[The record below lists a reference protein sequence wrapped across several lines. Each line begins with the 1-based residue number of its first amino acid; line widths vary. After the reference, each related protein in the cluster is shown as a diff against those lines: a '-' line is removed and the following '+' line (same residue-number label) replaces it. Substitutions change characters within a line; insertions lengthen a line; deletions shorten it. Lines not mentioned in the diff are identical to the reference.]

1 MNALYDRFYSLSA
14 QAQIRFMKEGDL
26 AGLSRES
33 QIEFIKSVIKAELSS
48 KTLAAALK
56 RLRELRYKDR
66 FFYRRFLYHVD
77 SSVANA
83 AKRAISESQDNL
95 DTAATKLVELV
106 EMCPKEE
113 RMSLINSFF
122 TSQANIRESQFLP
135 LLDIKDNQVRDE
147 VIRAAVNL
155 DLDEER
161 LARAITTGKTWTT
174 RKALVEILGRR
185 KSGKLLLVIDELL
198 ADPNV
203 EVKLALIEALEGLDR
218 QTVHNFLLYLSQDSL
233 IWVRK
238 RALLAL
244 EKPQNP

>member
-1 MNALYDRFYSLSA
+1 MDGLFDRFHSLSV
-14 QAQIRFMKEGDL
+14 QAQVRFLKEGDL
-26 AGLSRES
+26 NELSREN
-33 QIEFIKSVIKAELSS
+33 QIAFIKSVIKAELSS

-83 AKRAISESQDNL
+83 AKRAISDSQDSQ
-95 DTAATKLVELV
+95 DSAAMKLVELV
-106 EMCPKEE
+106 EMCPHEE
-113 RMSLINSFF
+113 RLSLIQSFF
-122 TSQANIRESQFLP
+122 NNQTKIRETQFLP
-135 LLDIKDNQVRDE
+135 LLEIKDTK
-147 VIRAAVNL
+147 IRNEIIKSAVHL
-155 DLDEER
+155 DMDEEL
-161 LARAITTGKTWTT
+161 LARAIISGKTWMT

-185 KSGKLLLVIDELL
+185 KSTMLLTVINELM

-218 QTVHNFLLYLSQDSL
+218 ETVRNYLLFLSQDSL

-238 RALLAL
+238 RALKAL
-244 EKPQNP
+244 G